1 MSTPPVSNEAS
12 NRDELL
18 QRALERIR
26 EFRGKLDAVESQRSE
41 PIAVVGMSCRLP
53 GGNDDPSSLW
63 RFLRSGGDGIRAFP
77 QERGAGATPDGQPF
91 KGGFLEQVD
100 RFDAGV
106 FGISPRE
113 AATLDPQQRLFLE
126 VSWEALENAAQPFDK
141 LEGSM
146 AGVFVGITN
155 YDYCQKL
162 MQETPIDQ
170 LDAYCLTSNASTFA
184 AGRLSYWL
192 GLRGPSLSVDT
203 ACSSSAVAL
212 HQACQSLRAGECS
225 LALAGGVNVLL
236 SPEWFV
242 VLSRAGM
249 LSPDG
254 YCKTFDRD
262 ANGYTRGE
270 GCVVFVLK
278 RLSDA
283 VAAKDHIH
291 ALIRGSCVNQ
301 DGRSGGLT
309 VPNPAAQQDVIRGAL
324 KAARV
329 GADRVSYVE
338 THGTG
343 TPLGD
348 PIEVRA
354 LGAALGE
361 GRADGDRIHIGS
373 IKANI
378 GHLEPAAG
386 AAGLMKV
393 ILALQNEELP
403 PQVQFRELNPEIDL
417 EALPVAISTRPQAWP
432 RAERPRI
439 AGVSSFGA
447 SGTNAHLVVEEAPAV
462 VRPARTFEPGTQLF
476 TLSARS
482 PAVLARLAG
491 RHASHLASHRDLLL
505 EDVCFS
511 VNTGRARFAERVA
524 LPVDDLESLQHA
536 LSAIA
541 AGELPA
547 GASLGRAQ
555 VGQGPKVA
563 FLFTGQ
569 GSQFPGMAVELHAS
583 QPVFRQALDRCA
595 EALKSHWDVPLLTLL
610 RGEGFT
616 AGLLDQTRYT
626 QAALFS
632 VEYALAMLW
641 KSWGVVPAAVLG
653 HSVGEYVAAC
663 VAGVFEPEAAV
674 ALLAVRGALMQAL
687 PAAGA
692 MASVFAGEAQVRSA
706 LEGMA
711 DRVSVAAVNAP
722 DNIVISGQADA
733 VEQVLQA
740 LTAQG
745 HKHKRINVSQAFH
758 SPLLDPM
765 LDALEQA
772 ASGLTFQ
779 EPSLP
784 LISNLTGRPVEPGT
798 LGPRY
803 LRDHAREAVRFQASM
818 EWLFE
823 NGFDTFV
830 EVGPAPH
837 LIGMVKRYA
846 PAGDRAFLP
855 SMRKGLSAQ
864 RSMLESA
871 GALYTRGADLE
882 WDHLHAGLEPR
893 RVPLPT
899 YTFDRKRYWY
909 AAPAP
914 GAAARS
920 SASVQEVE
928 AGSTT
933 LLGHRLPSPLP
944 AAQFRVRYDAAQ
956 HPCLADCRMGG
967 MRVVNVG
974 VFLEAALQSWHALT
988 PGAGACR
995 VDGLSVRR
1003 GLLMDD
1009 DETRVA
1015 HLVVEPPD
1023 AKGERSF
1030 ALHSLPPGASE
1041 DSGAWAVHVEGR
1053 LAEAREEKGLESVD
1067 AILARCERTLDGAE
1081 FYARMEKRQLVL
1093 GHSARWIEQVRFR
1106 EGEAL
1111 ATMRAPDAKEAEG
1124 YRVHPGLVDALFQ
1137 AVFACLPGDV
1147 PEDAIYMIVEV
1158 ARFVVG
1164 PATPAAATRAHVRL
1178 RPWKDGDTTIVAD
1191 VDVADAEGRVFLRA
1205 EGALLKRTTVQA
1217 LQKVTRAEV
1226 TPATSA
1232 ARPASSGLRDVLS
1245 RLQVAERTP
1254 RLVEWLRAQVA
1265 VILRASAS
1273 DVDVDAPLAH
1283 AGFDSLMAL
1292 ELKSAV
1298 ANELNVALSLGGL
1311 LAGASLK
1318 ALCSEILGQLSL
1330 EAPPASG
1337 AVEPARTASAEAAPV
1352 EALVHDGE
1360 GRHQPFGM
1368 TDLQQAY
1375 LLGRTRS
1382 FELGGVSTYFFLEV
1396 DLLGVD
1402 LERLGSSLDVIIQR
1416 HDMLRAVVTPDGQQR
1431 VLSTVPSF
1439 VIRTVDLRGQDA
1451 AQVERALAALRTEMA
1466 TQVFQTDRFP
1476 LFDVRA
1482 TRLDGERTRLHLGFD
1497 ALVVDAWSTSLLFK
1511 EWSAVYREGAGA
1523 LRPIDIT
1530 FRDYVLGVQALESGP
1545 AYAAAEK
1552 YWLERVPKL
1561 PPAPELPMARH
1572 PGTLEL
1578 PRFTHRSF
1586 RLPKAQWARFKELA
1600 REAGVTPSMVMCAA
1614 YSEVLATWGRSRAFT
1629 LNVLFFNRVPLHPH
1643 VDRVLGNFSATT
1655 LLEVQVERAESI
1667 ASRAQRLQQQ
1677 LWNDL
1682 DHASFSGVRVLR
1694 ELNRRDGDMRRARM
1708 PIVYASTIN
1717 FHSRE
1722 GDAAP
1727 AGLAQHLLTMGTGGE
1742 EIHSSIRTPQVFLDH
1757 QVVEDGGGLVLN
1769 WDVVEELFP
1778 AGMID
1783 AMFQAYS
1790 GLVTR
1795 LAAEPA
1801 AWTERT
1807 RLLVPV
1813 EQLDVRRLAN
1823 ATAAPVAQGLM
1834 HEPFVRAAALQPDRP
1849 AIITARRTLTYG
1861 ELDAAS
1867 NRVAHWLRE
1876 QGARPNALV
1885 ALVMEKGWEQVVAAL
1900 GVLKAGAAYVP
1911 IDAHLPPAR
1920 LRYLLENTDARQVLT
1935 QSWLTL
1941 DLSGVDPGA
1950 VLAIDGPEA
1959 QRPPADALPSVQ
1971 RPEDLAYVIYTSG
1984 STGHPKG
1991 VMIEH
1996 RAALNTLLDVNT
2008 RYGVDADS
2016 RGFALSAM
2024 NFDLS
2029 VWDVFGLLAAGG
2041 ALVIPQPGD
2050 LREPGRWL
2058 HLVREHRVTVWNSV
2072 PALME
2077 MMADHLAGL
2086 GETWP
2091 QLKTVMMSG
2100 DWIPVSLPERIRA
2113 VAPNAAVYS
2122 MGGATEAAIWSIVYP
2137 IGDVDPAWPSIPYG
2151 KAMLNQQML
2160 VLDDALMP
2168 CPTWVPG
2175 QIFIGGVGVARG
2187 YWRDEEKTRASFIR
2201 HPLTGERL
2209 YRTGD
2214 LGRFLPSG
2222 DIEFLGREDFQV
2234 KVQGFRIELGE
2245 IENALL
2251 QHPGV
2256 RAAVASAVGE
2266 KRGNKRLVA
2275 YVVLDAEAPPALDA
2289 LREALRTKL
2298 PEYMVP
2304 QTFVTLDSLPL
2315 SANGKVDRG
2324 ALPALE
2330 GTQQPKQ
2337 TGVRVPPRTEL
2348 EKTLTGLWEGLL
2360 PGPVGIHDNFFE
2372 VGGNSLLAVRLM
2384 ARLRQ
2389 ELGRELPLA
2398 TLFEMPTVALLA
2410 ASLEGPEA
2418 PRREG
2423 RGALVPIQ
2431 PSGTRPPLFLVH
2443 PVGGS
2448 VLCYAELAR
2457 KLGADQPVFGLQVP
2471 PGAPPRSIEAM
2482 AAAYLEALRDVQPR
2496 GPYHLGGWSMGGVVA
2511 YEMARQLQAAG
2522 DTVSTLALIDV
2533 LVPPAG
2539 QGGDAMDEAALMA
2552 RFAEDLGALSAR
2564 RVSVDAG
2571 ALRALPADAV
2581 LERVVE
2587 DLRAQEAIAPEL
2599 DRATLGAHAEV
2610 FKANM
2615 RALTAYQ
2622 ARPYAGRVWFCRGAQ
2637 PGGASRQNAEAWLG
2651 LTSGGQLVELE
2662 GNHYTLFSH
2671 GLDALVGSLSSAL
2684 RA

>member
-1 MSTPPVSNEAS
+1 MSHQPVSAEAP

-41 PIAVVGMSCRLP
+41 PIAVVGMACRLP
-53 GGNDDPSSLW
+53 GGNEDPASLW

-77 QERGAGATPDGQPF
+77 PERGAATTPEGQPF
-91 KGGFLEQVD
+91 RGGFLEQVD

-141 LEGSM
+141 LEGSL

-162 MQETPIDQ
+162 MQETPLEQ

-212 HQACQSLRAGECS
+212 HQACQGLRAGECS

-361 GRADGDRIHIGS
+361 GRAEGDRIRIGS

-417 EALPVAISTRPQAWP
+417 EALPVAISTRPEAWP
-432 RAERPRI
+432 RAARPRI

-462 VRPARTFEPGTQLF
+462 VRPARAFEPGTQLF

-491 RHASHLASHRDLLL
+491 RHASHLATHPGLLL

-524 LPVDDLESLQHA
+524 VPADDLESLQHA

-547 GASLGRAQ
+547 GASVGRAQ

-569 GSQFPGMAVELHAS
+569 GSQFPGMAVELYAS

-595 EALKSHWDVPLLTLL
+595 EALKAHWEVPLLTLL

-641 KSWGVVPAAVLG
+641 RSWGVVPAAVLG
-653 HSVGEYVAAC
+653 HSVGEYAAAC

-687 PAAGA
+687 PEAGA
-692 MASVFAGEAQVRSA
+692 MASVFASEAQVRAA
-706 LEGMA
+706 LEGKA

-722 DNIVISGQADA
+722 DNIVISGQAAA

-772 ASGLTFQ
+772 ASGLTLR
-779 EPSLP
+779 EPSIP
-784 LISNLTGRPVEPGT
+784 LISNLTGQPVDAGA

-803 LRDHAREAVRFQASM
+803 FRDHAREAVRFQASM

-823 NGFDTFV
+823 NGFDAFV

-855 SMRKGLSAQ
+855 SMRKGLPPQ

-871 GALYTRGADLE
+871 GALFTRGADLE
-882 WDHLHAGLEPR
+882 WDRLHAGLEPR

-914 GAAARS
+914 GAGSRPVAAML
-920 SASVQEVE
+920 EE
-928 AGSTT
+928 GGSPT
-933 LLGHRLPSPLP
+933 LLGSRLPSPLP
-944 AAQFRVRYDAAQ
+944 AAQFRVRYDAAR

-974 VFLEAALQSWHALT
+974 VFLEAALQAWHALT
-988 PGAGACR
+988 PEGGACR
-995 VDGLSVRR
+995 VEGLSVRR
-1003 GLLMDD
+1003 GLLMD
-1009 DETRVA
+1009 EEEARVA

-1023 AKGERSF
+1023 ARGERGF

-1041 DSGAWAVHVEGR
+1041 DSGAWAVHVDGR
-1053 LAEAREEKGLESVD
+1053 VAEAREERGLEPED
-1067 AILARCERTLDGAE
+1067 AILARCGQTLDGAE
-1081 FYARMEKRQLVL
+1081 FYARMEQRQLVL
-1093 GHSARWIEQVRFR
+1093 GRSARWIEQVRFR
-1106 EGEAL
+1106 EGEAF

-1147 PEDAIYMIVEV
+1147 PADAIYMIVEV

-1164 PATPAAATRAHVRL
+1164 PATPATATRAHVRL
-1178 RPWKDGDTTIVAD
+1178 RPWKEGDTTLVAD
-1191 VDVADAEGRVFLRA
+1191 VDVADAQGRVFLRA
-1205 EGALLKRTTVQA
+1205 EGALLKRTTTEA
-1217 LQKVTRAEV
+1217 LQKVTRAEA
-1226 TPATSA
+1226 TPSARA
-1232 ARPASSGLRDVLS
+1232 ARPAASGLRDVLA
-1245 RLQVAERTP
+1245 RLPVAECAP
-1254 RLVEWLRAQVA
+1254 RLVEWLRGQVA

-1298 ANELNVALSLGGL
+1298 ANELSVALSLGGL

-1318 ALCSEILGQLSL
+1318 ALCAEILGQLPL
-1330 EAPPASG
+1330 DAPAALAPA
-1337 AVEPARTASAEAAPV
+1337 ASAEPASV
-1352 EALVHDGE
+1352 EVLRHDAE
-1360 GRHQPFGM
+1360 GRHEPFGM

-1402 LERLGSSLDVIIQR
+1402 LERLGASLDVIIQR

-1431 VLSTVPSF
+1431 VLPTVPPF

-1451 AQVERALAALRTEMA
+1451 SRVEHALAALRTEMA

-1511 EWSAVYREGAGA
+1511 EWSTVYREGAGA

-1530 FRDYVLGVQALESGP
+1530 FRDYVLGVQALEQGP

-1552 YWLERVPKL
+1552 YWRERVPRL
-1561 PPAPELPMARH
+1561 PPAPELPLARH

-1586 RLPKAQWARFKELA
+1586 RLPRAQWARFKETA

-1614 YSEVLATWGRSRAFT
+1614 YAEVLATWGRSRAFT

-1655 LLEVQVERAESI
+1655 LLEVNVERGESL

-1682 DHASFSGVRVLR
+1682 DQASFSGVRVLR

-1708 PIVYASTIN
+1708 PVVYASTIN

-1727 AGLAQHLLTMGTGGE
+1727 AGLAQHLLALGTGGE

-1783 AMFQAYS
+1783 AMFEAYS

-1795 LAAEPA
+1795 LAEEPS

-1807 RLLVPV
+1807 RLLLPP
-1813 EQLDVRRLAN
+1813 EQLDIRRQAN
-1823 ATAAPVAQGLM
+1823 ATAAPVPRGLM
-1834 HEPFVRAAALQPDRP
+1834 HEPFVRAAALQPERP
-1849 AIITARRTLTYG
+1849 AVITSRRTLTYG

-1867 NRVAHWLRE
+1867 NRVARWLRE

-1900 GVLKAGAAYVP
+1900 GVLKSGAAYVP

-1920 LRYLLENTDARQVLT
+1920 LRYLLENTGTRQVLT
-1935 QSWLTL
+1935 QSWLQL
-1941 DLSGVDPGA
+1941 DLTGVEPGA
-1950 VLAIDGPEA
+1950 VLAVDGPEA
-1959 QRPPADALPSVQ
+1959 QRPSADALPSAQ

-1996 RAALNTLLDVNT
+1996 RSALNTLLDVNA

-2041 ALVIPQPGD
+2041 ALVIPEPGE

-2058 HLVREHRVTVWNSV
+2058 QLVREHRVTVWNSV

-2077 MMADHLAGL
+2077 MMTDHLAGL

-2160 VLDDALMP
+2160 VLDGALMP

-2187 YWRDEEKTRASFIR
+2187 YWRDEEKTRGSFIR

-2275 YVVLDAEAPPALDA
+2275 YVVLDAEAPPAVDA

-2304 QTFVTLDSLPL
+2304 QTFVTLDALPL

-2330 GTQQPKQ
+2330 GTQPQKQ
-2337 TGVRVPPRTEL
+2337 SGVRVPPRTEL
-2348 EKTLTGLWEGLL
+2348 ETALARLWEGLL

-2398 TLFEMPTVALLA
+2398 TLFEMPTIALLA
-2410 ASLEGPEA
+2410 ASLSGPGA

-2457 KLGADQPVFGLQVP
+2457 KLGSDQPVFGLQVP

-2482 AAAYLEALRDVQPR
+2482 ASAYLEALRDVQPR

-2511 YEMARQLQAAG
+2511 YEMARQLQAQG

-2539 QGGDAMDEAALMA
+2539 QGGEVMDEAALMA
-2552 RFAEDLGALSAR
+2552 RFAEDLGALAAR

-2571 ALRALPADAV
+2571 ALRDLPAEAV

-2599 DRATLGAHAEV
+2599 DHATLGAHAEV

>member
-1 MSTPPVSNEAS
+1 MSHQPASTEAP

-26 EFRGKLDAVESQRSE
+26 EFRGKLDAVESQRTE

-53 GGNDDPSSLW
+53 GGNDDPAALW
-63 RFLRSGGDGIRAFP
+63 RFLRAGGDGIRAFP
-77 QERGAGATPDGQPF
+77 PERGHAATPEGQPF
-91 KGGFLEQVD
+91 RGGFLEQVD

-141 LEGSM
+141 LEGST

-162 MQETPIDQ
+162 MQETPIEQ

-203 ACSSSAVAL
+203 ACSSSAVAI
-212 HQACQSLRAGECS
+212 HQACQSLRSGECS

-249 LSPDG
+249 LAPDG

-324 KAARV
+324 RAARV
-329 GADRVSYVE
+329 GAERVSYVE

-361 GRADGDRIHIGS
+361 GRTDAERIRIGS

-417 EALPVAISTRPQAWP
+417 DALPVAIVTQPEAWP
-432 RAERPRI
+432 RAQRPRV

-447 SGTNAHLVVEEAPAV
+447 SGTNAHLVVEEAPRV
-462 VRPARTFEPGTQLF
+462 AREARAFEPSAQLF

-482 PAVLARLAG
+482 PAALTELAG
-491 RHASHLASHRDLLL
+491 RHAAHLASKRDLPL

-511 VNTGRARFAERVA
+511 VNTGRARFTERLA
-524 LPVDDLESLQHA
+524 LPANNLDELQRA
-536 LSAIA
+536 LTSVA

-569 GSQFPGMAVELHAS
+569 GSQFPGMAVELHAT
-583 QPVFRQALDRCA
+583 QPVFRQALERCA
-595 EALKSHWDVPLLTLL
+595 SALTPHWDVPLLTLL
-610 RGEGFT
+610 RAEGFT

-641 KSWGVVPAAVLG
+641 RSWGVTPSAVLG

-674 ALLAVRGALMQAL
+674 ALLAVRGALMQSL
-687 PAAGA
+687 PEAGA
-692 MASVFAGEAQVRSA
+692 MASVFASEAQVRAA
-706 LEGMA
+706 LEGRSA
-711 DRVSVAAVNAP
+711 RVSVAAVNAP
-722 DNIVISGQADA
+722 DNVVISGDA
-733 VEQVLQA
+733 GVVEDVLRG
-740 LTAQG
+740 LTEQG
-745 HKHKRINVSQAFH
+745 LKHKRINVSQAFH

-765 LDALEQA
+765 LDELERA
-772 ASGLTFQ
+772 ASRLTFR
-779 EPSLP
+779 EPSIP
-784 LISNLTGRPVEPGT
+784 LISNLTGRPVDAAT

-818 EWLFE
+818 EWLLE
-823 NGFDTFV
+823 SGFDTFV

-837 LIGMVKRYA
+837 LIGMVKRFA
-846 PAGDRAFLP
+846 ASDARSFLP
-855 SMRKGLSAQ
+855 SMRKGLEPL
-864 RSMLESA
+864 RSMLEAA
-871 GALYTRGADLE
+871 GALFTRGADLD
-882 WDHLHAGLEPR
+882 WDAFGTGLDPH

-899 YTFDRKRYWY
+899 YAFERKRYWY
-909 AAPAP
+909 PTAASGAGTRRAAVLEEKDGAP
-914 GAAARS
+914 
-920 SASVQEVE
+920 
-928 AGSTT
+928 T

-944 AAQFRVRYDAAQ
+944 SAQFRVRYDAAQ
-956 HPCLADCRMGG
+956 HPCLGDCRMGG

-974 VFLEAALQSWHALT
+974 VFLEAALQAWSALT
-988 PGAGACR
+988 PGGGACR
-995 VDGLSVRR
+995 VEGLSVRR
-1003 GLLMDD
+1003 GLLLDEE
-1009 DETRVA
+1009 ETRVA
-1015 HLVVEPPD
+1015 HLVVDAQD
-1023 AKGERSF
+1023 AKGERGF
-1030 ALHSLPPGASE
+1030 ALYSVPPGAPE
-1041 DSGAWAVHVEGR
+1041 DSGAWAMHVEGR
-1053 LAEAREEKGLESVD
+1053 LAGAGEATRLESAEAV
-1067 AILARCERTLDGAE
+1067 LEHCTRKLDGAE
-1081 FYARMEKRQLVL
+1081 FYARMEQRQLVL
-1093 GHSARWIEQVRFR
+1093 GHSARWIEQVHFR

-1111 ATMRAPDAKEAEG
+1111 AMMRAPEGREAED

-1147 PEDAIYMIVEV
+1147 PADAIYMIVEV

-1164 PATPAAATRAHVRL
+1164 TTAPAGPSQAHVRL
-1178 RPWKDGDTTIVAD
+1178 RPWKQGDTTLVAD
-1191 VDVADAEGRVFLRA
+1191 VDLADAQGRVFLRA
-1205 EGALLKRTTVQA
+1205 EGALLKRTTTEG
-1217 LQKVTRAEV
+1217 LQKATRAEV
-1226 TPATSA
+1226 APLRA
-1232 ARPASSGLRDVLS
+1232 ARPASTGLRDVLA
-1245 RLQVAERTP
+1245 RLPVPERAP
-1254 RLVEWLRAQVA
+1254 RLLEWLRGQVA
-1265 VILRASAS
+1265 IILRATAAE
-1273 DVDVDAPLAH
+1273 VDLDAPLGH

-1298 ANELNVALSLGGL
+1298 ANELSVALSLGGL
-1311 LAGASLK
+1311 LAGANLK
-1318 ALCSEILGQLSL
+1318 ALCAEVLGQLGM
-1330 EAPPASG
+1330 EATAAGAPEQALAVRAEVSSG
-1337 AVEPARTASAEAAPV
+1337 PVGVLRHDEEA
-1352 EALVHDGE
+1352 
-1360 GRHQPFGM
+1360 RHQPFGM

-1382 FELGGVSTYFFLEV
+1382 FELGGVSTYFFIEV

-1402 LERLGSSLDVIIQR
+1402 LERLGASLDVIIQR

-1431 VLSTVPSF
+1431 VLPTVPPF
-1439 VIRTVDLRGQDA
+1439 VIRTVDLRGQEASD
-1451 AQVERALAALRTEMA
+1451 VEQALAALRTEMA
-1466 TQVFQTDRFP
+1466 TQVFRTDRFP

-1482 TRLDGERTRLHLGFD
+1482 TRIDGERTRLHLGFD

-1511 EWSAVYREGAGA
+1511 EWSTVYREGAGA
-1523 LRPIDIT
+1523 LRPIEIT

-1545 AYAAAEK
+1545 DYAAAER
-1552 YWLERVPKL
+1552 YWRERVPRL

-1600 REAGVTPSMVMCAA
+1600 RGAGVTPSMVLCAA
-1614 YSEVLATWGRSRAFT
+1614 YAEVLATWGRSRAFT

-1655 LLEVQVERAESI
+1655 LLEVDVQRAESLS
-1667 ASRAQRLQQQ
+1667 ARAERLQQQ

-1708 PIVYASTIN
+1708 PVVFASTIN

-1722 GDAAP
+1722 GEAAP
-1727 AGLAQHLLTMGTGGE
+1727 AGLAQHLLAMGTGGE

-1757 QVVEDGGGLVLN
+1757 QVVEDAGGLILN

-1790 GLVTR
+1790 GLVLR
-1795 LAAEPA
+1795 LAAEES

-1807 RLLVPV
+1807 RLLVPP
-1813 EQLDVRRLAN
+1813 EQLEARQQAN
-1823 ATAAPVAQGLM
+1823 ATAAPVVQGLI
-1834 HEPFVRAAALQPDRP
+1834 HEPFVKAAALGPDRP
-1849 AIITARRTLTYG
+1849 AVITARRTLTYA

-1867 NRVAHWLRE
+1867 NRVARWLRE

-1885 ALVMEKGWEQVVAAL
+1885 AVVMEKGWEQVVAAM
-1900 GVLKAGAAYVP
+1900 GVLKSGAAYVP

-1920 LRYLLENTDARQVLT
+1920 LRYLLENTGARQVLT
-1935 QSWLTL
+1935 QSWLKL

-1959 QRPPADALPSVQ
+1959 LRPEAGPLASVQ
-1971 RPEDLAYVIYTSG
+1971 RPDDLAYVIYTSG

-2008 RYGVDADS
+2008 RFDITADS

-2041 ALVIPQPGD
+2041 ALVIPDPGE

-2077 MMADHLAGL
+2077 MLADHLAGC

-2091 QLKTVMMSG
+2091 QLRTVMMSG

-2113 VAPNAAVYS
+2113 VAPRAALYS
-2122 MGGATEAAIWSIVYP
+2122 MGGATEASIWSILYP

-2151 KAMLNQQML
+2151 KAMVNQRML
-2160 VLDDALMP
+2160 VLDEALVP

-2187 YWRDEEKTRASFIR
+2187 YWKDEEKSRASFIR

-2245 IENALL
+2245 IETALL

-2275 YVVLDAEAPPALDA
+2275 YVVLDAEAPPAMDA
-2289 LREALRTKL
+2289 LRDALRAKL

-2304 QTFVTLDSLPL
+2304 QTFVTLDALPL
-2315 SANGKVDRG
+2315 SANGKVDRS
-2324 ALPALE
+2324 ALPSLGDAR
-2330 GTQQPKQ
+2330 QPKQ
-2337 TGVRVPPRTEL
+2337 PVARVAPRTDL
-2348 EKTLTGLWEGLL
+2348 EKQLVHLWEGLL

-2398 TLFEMPTVALLA
+2398 TLFEMPTVELLA
-2410 ASLEGPEA
+2410 ASLSGAEGTSQ
-2418 PRREG
+2418 EG

-2431 PSGTRPPLFLVH
+2431 PAGTKPPLFLVH

-2457 KLGADQPVFGLQVP
+2457 KLGTEQPVFGLQVP

-2482 AAAYLEALRDVQPR
+2482 ASAYLDSLREVQPR

-2511 YEMARQLQAAG
+2511 YEMARQLHAAG
-2522 DTVSTLALIDV
+2522 DTVATLALIDV

-2564 RVSVDAG
+2564 RVKVDAG
-2571 ALRALPADAV
+2571 ALRSLPSEAV
-2581 LERVVE
+2581 LERVVD

-2637 PGGASRQNAEAWLG
+2637 PGGASRQNAEAWLQ
-2651 LTSGGQLVELE
+2651 LSSGGELVELE